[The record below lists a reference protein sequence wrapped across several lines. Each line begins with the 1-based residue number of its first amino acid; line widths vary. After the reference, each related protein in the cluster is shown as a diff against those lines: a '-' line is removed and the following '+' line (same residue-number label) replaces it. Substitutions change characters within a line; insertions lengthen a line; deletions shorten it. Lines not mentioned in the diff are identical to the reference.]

1 VKFTLINKVSII
13 SVTVLISGK
22 LRNLRI
28 CAKEF
33 QYNSSIWGFGGN
45 GASVEMGLRWKWG
58 FGGNG
63 ASVEMGLRWRSG

>member
-45 GASVEMGLRWKWG
+45 GASVAKWLAHLPFTSKVAG
-58 FGGNG
+58 SNLNEDF
-63 ASVEMGLRWRSG
+63 SL